1 MDIQLLNAI
10 IASMGIIILSEAL
23 ILIAGMNI
31 LKIGDWAWIN
41 LKNNIILLFDVLGG
55 ILMIL
60 LALLNDD
67 NALFVFLTILLI
79 FQFGTHI
86 YRTFEYFNLNERRFC
101 NNIALAVFN
110 FVKTIGL
117 IVILILLSI

>member
-1 MDIQLLNAI
+1 MSIQLLNAI

-41 LKNNIILLFDVLGG
+41 TKNNFILFFDVSGG

-60 LALLNDD
+60 LALLNAD
-67 NALFVFLTILLI
+67 NTLYFYMVALLI
-79 FQFGTHI
+79 FHFGTHV
-86 YRTFEYFNLNERRFC
+86 YRTFEYFNLSERRFC
-101 NNIALAVFN
+101 NNKPLAVFN
-110 FVKTIGL
+110 FVKIIGL
-117 IVILILLSI
+117 SVILVLLFI

>member
-1 MDIQLLNAI
+1 MSIQLLNAI

-67 NALFVFLTILLI
+67 NTLFVLFCYI
-79 FQFGTHI
+79 FVIVKI
-86 YRTFEYFNLNERRFC
+86 Y
-101 NNIALAVFN
+101 
-110 FVKTIGL
+110 
-117 IVILILLSI
+117 